1 MRAWSTIDRWGP
13 GAVSLLTFV
22 VVIALGWQYGERI
35 SRNEGRY
42 EAVQQQLRS
51 RIELEGSLRQEIQV
65 FQAHCVKLQQL
76 MIQHGINTP
85 DMPESKLEG
94 R

>member
-13 GAVSLLTFV
+13 GAIALLTLIAV
-22 VVIALGWQYGERI
+22 VALGWQYSERI
-35 SRNEGRY
+35 ARTEGRY
-42 EAVQQQLRS
+42 EAIQDQLKS

-76 MIQHGINTP
+76 MIQHGIDTP
-85 DMPESKLEG
+85 DMPQSKLEG